1 MIYKIIA
8 SLFLVL
14 IPIFSQVLVKIFKL
28 KKFNIMFPDIAFP
41 IFVFLIPL
49 ISSSLLKQNLLP
61 YYLILISLLAI
72 GITIKL
78 LRTKTFF
85 SYKRFLKLFWRSGFI
100 LTFLFYL
107 GLLVIIFIKVQ

>member
-28 KKFNIMFPDIAFP
+28 KNFNIMFPDVAFP

-78 LRTKTFF
+78 LRTKTLF

>member
-1 MIYKIIA
+1 
-8 SLFLVL
+8 
-14 IPIFSQVLVKIFKL
+14 SQVLVKIFKL

-78 LRTKTFF
+78 LRTKTLF